1 MVTLEFPVFKV
12 LHSQGAGTLFD
23 YLAGWNE
30 YQAHSSQMYLLK
42 KDGEVV
48 HPEIPQRLLWR

>member
-1 MVTLEFPVFKV
+1 MVTLEFPVFKA

-48 HPEIPQRLLWR
+48 HLKYPKGHK